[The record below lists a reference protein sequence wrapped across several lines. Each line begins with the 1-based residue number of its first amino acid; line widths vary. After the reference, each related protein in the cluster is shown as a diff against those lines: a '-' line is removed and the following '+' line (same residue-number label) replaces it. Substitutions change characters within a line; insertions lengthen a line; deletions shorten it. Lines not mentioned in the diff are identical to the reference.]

1 MENELY
7 HWGIK
12 GMRWGIR
19 RYQNKDGSLTD
30 LGKKRLKTEDYHEDY
45 NKAHPSKNVKLMS
58 DKELRERINRLQ
70 MENQYLQ
77 LTKRNVS
84 FGEKFVKGIL
94 TGASNQIL
102 SKYVSRYMT
111 KGVDTYID
119 KCINRNIR
127 A

>member
-111 KGVDTYID
+111 KGVDTFIEKY
-119 KCINRNIR
+119 INRNIGD
-127 A
+127 

>member
-111 KGVDTYID
+111 KGVDTFIE
-119 KCINRNIR
+119 KCINRNIGD
-127 A
+127 

>member
-1 MENELY
+1 
-7 HWGIK
+7 
-12 GMRWGIR
+12 MRWGIR

-111 KGVDTYID
+111 KGVDTFIEKY
-119 KCINRNIR
+119 INRNIGD
-127 A
+127 

>member
-45 NKAHPSKNVKLMS
+45 NKAHSSKNVKLMS

-84 FGEKFVKGIL
+84 FVKRIL
-94 TGASNQIL
+94 TDASKQIL

-111 KGVDTYID
+111 KGADTFIEKY
-119 KCINRNIR
+119 INRNIGD
-127 A
+127 